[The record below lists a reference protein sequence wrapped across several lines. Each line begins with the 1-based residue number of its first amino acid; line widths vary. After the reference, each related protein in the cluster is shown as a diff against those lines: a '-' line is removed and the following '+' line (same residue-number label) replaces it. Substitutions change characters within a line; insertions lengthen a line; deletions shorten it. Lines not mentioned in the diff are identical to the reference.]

1 MRVLGRT
8 DASAGGR
15 EEELKEKGCSGSAAL
30 ILQRFRQS
38 LLLPVL
44 RYDTQGPFQDLHIL
58 AGLYRRNLTPDE
70 REKLKHRILVT
81 LPTG

>member
-1 MRVLGRT
+1 MRKRAEG
-8 DASAGGR
+8 
-15 EEELKEKGCSGSAAL
+15 KGVANLRAL

-44 RYDTQGPFQDLHIL
+44 RYDAQGTFQDLHIL
-58 AGLYRRNLTPDE
+58 AGLYRRNLTPHE

-81 LPTG
+81 LHTG